1 MYSEKVEKLLKEND
15 IRIGDLVSVKTE
27 KMAVEGELM
36 PRPESGDTSILIIKL
51 NNGYN
56 IGISPKGAE
65 MKKIS
70 RGSSEIKFPSAEVK
84 ANAALPKIGLIY
96 TGGTIGS
103 KVDYKTG
110 GVYMLTK
117 PEELLYEIP
126 EISKIANVEVNNL
139 MSVASEDLSYADWQA
154 MANAVKEGIDRGV
167 KGIVITHGTDT
178 AHYTSAALS
187 FMLKGISIP
196 VVITGS
202 QRSSDRGSSDAFI
215 NLTCAARVA
224 SAGSPKGVFICM
236 HSSSSD
242 DSCYLLNGVNARKM
256 HTSRRDAFRPI
267 NRKPV
272 ACISP
277 SGEIKL
283 VAKTAAAKEQP
294 GRLELK
300 TGFDPL
306 VAMVKAYPN
315 SNPEIID
322 FYVQKGYH
330 GIIIEGTGLGH
341 TPVSPKNEKLSWL
354 PHIKSAIK
362 KGLVAG
368 MTSQCIYGRVNPNVY
383 RNLRL
388 VSSAGVV
395 YCEDMTPETAYVKL
409 GWLLGNYKPEEAKRL
424 LNQNIVGE
432 IKERSLYDEF
442 LI

>member
-1 MYSEKVEKLLKEND
+1 MYSEKVEKLLKEKD
-15 IRIGDLVSVKTE
+15 IAIGDVVSVKTG
-27 KMAVEGELM
+27 KIAVEGELM
-36 PRPESGDTSILIIKL
+36 PRPELGDTSILIIKL
-51 NNGYN
+51 KNGYN
-56 IGISPKGAE
+56 LGLSSKGVE
-65 MKKIS
+65 IKKIS
-70 RGSSEIKFPSAEVK
+70 KREGEIKFPSADLT
-84 ANAALPKIGLIY
+84 ANAALPKVGLIY

-126 EISKIANVEVNNL
+126 EISGIANVEVNNL
-139 MSVASEDLSYADWQA
+139 MSVASEDLSHVDWEA
-154 MANAVKEGIDRGV
+154 MAKAVKEFVDNGASGV
-167 KGIVITHGTDT
+167 IITHGTDT
-178 AHYTSAALS
+178 AHYTAAVLS
-187 FMLKGISIP
+187 FMLKGIDIP
-196 VVITGS
+196 VVITGA
-202 QRSSDRGSSDAFI
+202 QRSSDRGASDAFI
-215 NLTCAARVA
+215 NFICAARVA
-224 SAGSPKGVFICM
+224 AAGSPKGVFLCM

-242 DSCYLLNGVNARKM
+242 DACHLLSGVRARKM

-267 NRKPV
+267 NGKPV
-272 ACISP
+272 AYVFP
-277 SGEIKL
+277 SGEIKM
-283 VAKTAAAKEQP
+283 VSKTAGAKLQQ
-294 GRLELK
+294 GKFELK

-306 VAMVKAYPN
+306 VAMVKAYPG

-354 PHIKSAIK
+354 PHIKGAIK
-362 KGLVAG
+362 KGLIVG

-409 GWLLGNYKPEEAKRL
+409 GWLLGNYKPEEAQRL
-424 LNQNIVGE
+424 LSQNIAGE
-432 IKERSLYDEF
+432 IKERTLYDEF
-442 LI
+442 LV